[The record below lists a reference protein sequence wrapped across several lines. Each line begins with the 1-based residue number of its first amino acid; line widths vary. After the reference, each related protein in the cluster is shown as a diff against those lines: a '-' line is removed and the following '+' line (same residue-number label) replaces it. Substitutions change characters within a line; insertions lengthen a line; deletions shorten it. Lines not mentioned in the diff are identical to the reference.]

1 MTHARGGEAP
11 SRYVSLRYVRRELR
25 GTGDETSLERA
36 RTEVASRVGPG
47 SSPGSLMSDIRI
59 RRESGHDAG
68 EPRPQF
74 VRPAPGVRCRCARG
88 VRLESDG
95 ETRDEKLE
103 QRQ

>member
-1 MTHARGGEAP
+1 MA
-11 SRYVSLRYVRRELR
+11 L
-25 GTGDETSLERA
+25 
-36 RTEVASRVGPG
+36 RVGPR

-59 RRESGHDAG
+59 GRESGHDAG

-74 VRPAPGVRCRCARG
+74 VRPAPGVRWPVPACACG

-103 QRQ
+103 HGSANEPNVSTLYYL